1 MSNQRIYDNL
11 ISKMKSHFGNESL
24 IIYSKSCDYYQIN
37 PINKDDIYM
46 YYKYLISDEVP
57 NHQKAINDISCC
69 LYYLAKNNKDFQE
82 KFVSQII
89 EKLDI
94 VNDKINDD
102 TLILIYNI
110 IEFDEQYLKSE
121 KIKLEYLLSYLER
134 FSTHPKSR
142 TNFLLFKLYRG
153 CLKLNLGDIESAN
166 LEYLEIVT
174 GYTDEIVMKNKESK
188 YTKFIQL
195 KNDLF
200 NVRITKVTQGDDIR
214 QTRIFLKEL
223 YERTKNENQFL
234 SIQIGFELYD
244 IFLKENNYDECTNI
258 LLNMRAILKKRLLT
272 GIKMNNAIDLYLA
285 IVNRLGYIGILTNN
299 KVSIENSIKKIT
311 KSLVMFSRYNES
323 NKDKN
328 LIFKNAYSFLLTI
341 LKINNKERAE
351 KPKEIAANFKSYFL
365 PELKSAKS
373 NNFNNQFIIN
383 DSNFY
388 DCIVNL
394 DIINNMDYD
403 TDIFWKKEIFSPLLT
418 TVNQKNPLQHREV
431 MTFILSVHNQIN
443 RYVESYCTDC
453 NNSSYKNKIIDLSEK
468 TISYVKTYGFDEI
481 LFQTQFVKG
490 ILINIISAYAH
501 IMLYNKDFD
510 KMKNIVRLFD
520 DLNIKLKFNE
530 NTPSYELIYKIKG
543 DFWLFGGFKDI
554 KASLSSYEKVLK
566 LLPDNHPKR
575 PVILFNMGYCYFMN
589 DNKPMAV
596 EYLGRCI
603 NEFNVVEMNHVN
615 FDFYYRP
622 DAISKKIKVARRMI
636 SLLSNN

>member
-1 MSNQRIYDNL
+1 MSSHRIYDNL
-11 ISKMKSHFGNESL
+11 IHKMKSHFGNESL

-37 PINKDDIYM
+37 PINKDDSYM
-46 YYKYLISDEVP
+46 YYKYLMSDDVP
-57 NHQKAINDISCC
+57 NYQKTINDISCC
-69 LYYLAKNNKDFQE
+69 LYYLSKNNKEYQE

-102 TLILIYNI
+102 TLCLIYNI

-153 CLKLNLGDIESAN
+153 YLKLNMGDIESAN

-174 GYTDEIVMKNKESK
+174 GYTDEIVMKNKETK
-188 YTKFIQL
+188 YSSFIQL

-223 YERTKNENQFL
+223 YERTRNENQFL

-244 IFLKENNYDECTNI
+244 IYLKESKYEECINI
-258 LLNMRAILKKRLLT
+258 LLNMRAILKKRLLSGT
-272 GIKMNNAIDLYLA
+272 KMNSAIDLYLA

-299 KVSIENSIKKIT
+299 KASIENSIKKIT
-311 KSLVMFSRYNES
+311 KSLVMFSRFNES
-323 NKDKN
+323 NRDKN
-328 LIFKNAYSFLLTI
+328 IIFKNAYSFLLTI
-341 LKINNKERAE
+341 LKINNKEKAE
-351 KPKEIAANFKSYFL
+351 KSKEIAANFKSYFL
-365 PELKSAKS
+365 PDLKSAKS
-373 NNFNNQFIIN
+373 DKFNNQFIIN
-383 DSNFY
+383 ESNFY

-403 TDIFWKKEIFSPLLT
+403 TDLFWKKEIFSPLLK
-418 TVNQKNPLQHREV
+418 TVNQKNPLQHKEV
-431 MTFILSVHNQIN
+431 LTFILSVHSQIN
-443 RYVESYCTDC
+443 RYTESYLTDGF
-453 NNSSYKNKIIDLSEK
+453 NNSYKNKIIDLSEK
-468 TISYVKTYGFDEI
+468 TLDYVKTYCSDEV
-481 LFQTQFVKG
+481 LFQTQFIKG
-490 ILINIISAYAH
+490 ALINIISAYAH

-510 KMKNIVRLFD
+510 KMKNVVRLID
-520 DLNIKLKFNE
+520 DLNITLKFNE
-530 NTPSYELIYKIKG
+530 STPSYELIYKIKG

-554 KASLSSYEKVLK
+554 KASLLSYEKVLK

-575 PVILFNMGYCYFMN
+575 PIILFNLGYCYFLN
-589 DNKPMAV
+589 DNKIMAM

-603 NEFNVVEMNHVN
+603 NEFNVVEMNHIN
-615 FDFYYRP
+615 CDFYYRP
-622 DAISKKIKVARRMI
+622 NAISKKINVAERMT
-636 SLLSNN
+636 SLLSKN

>member
-1 MSNQRIYDNL
+1 MSTQRIYDNL

-57 NHQKAINDISCC
+57 NYQKAINDIACC
-69 LYYLAKNNKDFQE
+69 LYYLAKNNKEYQE

-102 TLILIYNI
+102 TLFLIYNI
-110 IEFDEQYLKSE
+110 IEFDEQYLKSD

-153 CLKLNLGDIESAN
+153 CLKLNLGDIENAN
-166 LEYLEIVT
+166 LEYFEIVT
-174 GYTDEIVMKNKESK
+174 GYTDEIVMKNKVTK
-188 YTKFIQL
+188 YTSFIQL

-200 NVRITKVTQGDDIR
+200 NIRITKVTQGDDIR

-244 IFLKENNYDECTNI
+244 IFLKENKFDECNNI
-258 LLNMRAILKKRLLT
+258 LVNMRAILKKRLLT
-272 GIKMNNAIDLYLA
+272 GTKMSNAIDLYLA
-285 IVNRLGYIGILTNN
+285 IVNRLAYIGILTNN
-299 KVSIENSIKKIT
+299 RVSIDNSIKKIN
-311 KSLVMFSRYNES
+311 KSLVMFSRFNES
-323 NKDKN
+323 NRDKN

-341 LKINNKERAE
+341 LKINNKEKVE
-351 KPKEIAANFKSYFL
+351 KPKEIAANFRSYFL
-365 PELKSAKS
+365 PDIKSAKA
-373 NNFNNQFIIN
+373 NKFNNQFIIN
-383 DSNFY
+383 ESNFY

-403 TDIFWKKEIFSPLLT
+403 TDLFWKKEIFLPLLNI
-418 TVNQKNPLQHREV
+418 VNQKNPLQHREV

-443 RYVESYCTDC
+443 RYVESFCTDC
-453 NNSSYKNKIIDLSEK
+453 YNSSYKNKIIDLCEK
-468 TISYVKTYGFDEI
+468 TIDYVKTYCSDEI
-481 LFQTQFVKG
+481 IFQSQFVKG
-490 ILINIISAYAH
+490 ALINIISAYAH
-501 IMLYNKDFD
+501 IMLYNKEFD
-510 KMKNIVRLFD
+510 KMKNVVRLFD

-543 DFWLFGGFKDI
+543 DYWLFGGFKDI

-575 PVILFNMGYCYFMN
+575 PVVLFNIGYCYFLN
-589 DNKPMAV
+589 DNNTMAV
-596 EYLGRCI
+596 EYLSRCI

-615 FDFYYRP
+615 FDFYYR
-622 DAISKKIKVARRMI
+622 ANALNKKINVAKRMV